1 MVIELDVVLVVSVVT
16 ELVVVVIEDVVVVVV
31 VWAQPGKLPACRE
44 QRLVVEVGSWEL
56 EVGGGRWRKN
66 WMCEAVGVGR
76 VKRWKVV
83 LHLAPPPPIQHRIQ
97 SAGKWCC
104 SSRESEVYSSRSR
117 AGEWGKHRR

>member
-56 EVGGGRWRKN
+56 GVGGGRWEVEEKLDVRGGGGRK
-66 WMCEAVGVGR
+66 G
-76 VKRWKVV
+76 
-83 LHLAPPPPIQHRIQ
+83 
-97 SAGKWCC
+97 
-104 SSRESEVYSSRSR
+104 
-117 AGEWGKHRR
+117 